1 MPSAMSARIGRGMTT
16 ATASR
21 SPLLPILFW
30 CALAF
35 ALTMAV
41 LPHPPHLPIDRF
53 GDKFEH
59 ALAFS
64 VLALLGS
71 MAYPRMSLFL
81 IGERLSFLGAIIEVL
96 QSIPDLHR
104 DCDIKDWITDTLAV
118 AIVLGL
124 VYIARSRRR

>member
-1 MPSAMSARIGRGMTT
+1 MKNSAPQH
-16 ATASR
+16 AT
-21 SPLLPILFW
+21 LLLALFW

-41 LPHPPHLPIDRF
+41 LPHPPHLAIDEF

-64 VLALLGS
+64 ALAFLGS
-71 MAYPRMSLFL
+71 LAYPRISLL
-81 IGERLSFLGAIIEVL
+81 RIGERLSFLGAMIEVI
-96 QSIPDLHR
+96 QSIPSLHR
-104 DCDIKDWITDTLAV
+104 DCDIRDWLTDTLAI

-124 VYIARSRRR
+124 VHIARSRRLIS